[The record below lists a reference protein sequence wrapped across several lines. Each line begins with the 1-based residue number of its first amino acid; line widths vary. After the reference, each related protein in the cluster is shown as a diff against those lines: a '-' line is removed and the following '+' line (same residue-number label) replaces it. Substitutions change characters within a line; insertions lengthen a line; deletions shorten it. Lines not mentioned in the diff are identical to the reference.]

1 MRNLEIAKE
10 AYDAFSRGDMA
21 KFTSL
26 CDEDIEWIYYGSVP
40 WAGSFQGHGDVM
52 RFFGILANAIEIQAF
67 VTDEFV
73 AGEDEVAIRY

>member
-40 WAGSFQGHGDVM
+40 WAELVPRPWRRH
-52 RFFGILANAIEIQAF
+52 AF
-67 VTDEFV
+67 LRHSGQRNRNPSV
-73 AGEDEVAIRY
+73 RN